1 MKKPKIDDKLT
12 LLTDFG
18 ETEAIC
24 TEVLD
29 DPATAEGVLLKV
41 MARGPFQEGQQCWIV
56 DRDGSKIGATV
67 ESVLTQNNRSRS
79 DAFNCAPRLRTT
91 RRFPRES
98 CRPVSFHRARDPGR
112 PAQGR
117 FRGTRAR

>member
-1 MKKPKIDDKLT
+1 LRERRLIFAGLDLVPMQKPKIDDKLR

-18 ETEAIC
+18 EMEAIC
-24 TEVLD
+24 AEVLD

-67 ESVLTQNNRSRS
+67 ENVFKQTIDSEVTLSTVL
-79 DAFNCAPRLRTT
+79 
-91 RRFPRES
+91 
-98 CRPVSFHRARDPGR
+98 
-112 PAQGR
+112 PA
-117 FRGTRAR
+117 